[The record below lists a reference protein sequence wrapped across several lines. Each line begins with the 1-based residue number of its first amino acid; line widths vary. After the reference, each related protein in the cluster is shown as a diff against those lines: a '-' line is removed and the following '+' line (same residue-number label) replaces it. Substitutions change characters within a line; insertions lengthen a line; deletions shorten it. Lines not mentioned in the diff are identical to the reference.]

1 MASAGRPMELHK
13 AVTAALPK
21 RLACPATCR
30 KAHPEPTAA
39 GGRVHIICTARPA
52 SYSVGPIFHRHRESR
67 EAMDSDHLKTIPLF
81 SSLSDKALNT
91 VAVFA
96 GETSVSA
103 GKRIVREGDYAY
115 DLIVIETGTADV
127 IKDGEVIGSLGP
139 GDVFGEMGVLAGG
152 KRMADVVAT
161 SSMRLITLTK
171 ADLRRISTEIGGQ
184 LQSLIEERQKLDEER
199 AQSS

>member
-1 MASAGRPMELHK
+1 
-13 AVTAALPK
+13 
-21 RLACPATCR
+21 
-30 KAHPEPTAA
+30 
-39 GGRVHIICTARPA
+39 
-52 SYSVGPIFHRHRESR
+52 
-67 EAMDSDHLKTIPLF
+67 MDSDHLKTIPLF